1 MNKRFIAAFAAIAVG
16 IAASLG
22 AWAQGHDTYTRA
34 MDLFGNGMY
43 SEAMALFKTVEGS
56 SAEAYAVICALKLGT
71 DGCIAASADYLEKW
85 PESIL
90 ASQVR
95 FQRAV
100 KFFGD
105 ENYEGAANEFRL
117 VGRNQVEPSQVAE
130 YTFKKGYSAFA
141 TGDIFAAE
149 KILMVSS
156 ELPVS
161 DYTAPTWYSLGFL
174 EYSRKNFITA
184 SQWFEKAA
192 QDPRFTRDA
201 NYYILEC
208 RFMEKDYD
216 YVVSFGEDLFD
227 KIPEDRQPHM
237 ARLMSESYF
246 ILSKDS
252 PMAGEYTQKAN
263 EYSQKIIPSSR
274 SDYFYLGTF
283 KYSALQDWQGAV
295 DNFNCMVEFSDS
307 LGQLANYQMGYSY
320 IQLRNKVA
328 ALDSFRDASK
338 LSFDK
343 DVQEDAMFN
352 YAKLA
357 FDINHD
363 SSVFREYLAA
373 YSGLNKGDSIY
384 SYMAMAALSEHDYE
398 AAVEAYDKIERLDP
412 GQQSNYMKAYFL
424 RACQLIESGSWRL
437 AAPLLKYS
445 AYYSDRHDPFNQLAR
460 YWQAESCYRDGK
472 YKEARGIL
480 NDLYNLSALDGQP
493 EGNLISYH
501 LAYTYFMDGDY
512 QNALRWFDN
521 YIESDDEQ
529 FAADAM
535 VRVGDCYFFQ
545 RDYSIAI
552 TAYELKIGSYPDAQD
567 LYPYYRAGLAAG
579 LLEEQDEKIRL
590 LSPVKSASSSLP
602 YWPESMYEL
611 GKAYASVGDTENAVR
626 TFRLLRTGAI
636 DPDYTSRALLELGT
650 ISRSK
655 GEFEEALSYYKTV
668 VEQGGHYV
676 EDALL
681 AIESIY
687 SATGEPEAY
696 LEYLASVQD
705 IVTQSDERRE
715 AVYFSAMEQ
724 IYLANNWTRAISTL
738 QQYMIKFPEGAHMPQ
753 ALFYLAESY
762 RNLEDYEKAADSYVD
777 AIDAGIDGALL
788 EQSWLH
794 LSGVR
799 YRLERFADSY
809 AGYQTLLVIARL
821 EDNKLAARRGM
832 MRAAFR
838 GREYPKAV
846 AAAEDVLKQSGLS
859 EKEEREATYI
869 LAKSCLG
876 AGMRDRAMELL
887 AVLAKDPSTGAGA
900 EASYLLIQDLYDRGH
915 FSEVPDKV
923 YEFAPLAVGQ
933 NYWLAK
939 AYIVLG
945 DSFMEMGNAAQAK
958 ATFQS
963 LLTGY
968 TPFGPNDDV
977 LDQVRMRLSRM

>member
-1 MNKRFIAAFAAIAVG
+1 MNKRFIAAFAAFAIGLAV
-16 IAASLG
+16 SLG
-22 AWAQGHDTYTRA
+22 ASAQGHDTYTRA
-34 MDLFGNGMY
+34 LDLYNNGMY
-43 SEAMALFKTVEGS
+43 SEAMALFKTVDGS
-56 SAEAYAVICALKLGT
+56 SAEAYAVICALRLGA
-71 DGCIAASADYLEKW
+71 DGCVQASEEFLEKW
-85 PESIL
+85 PESAL
-90 ASQVR
+90 VPQVR

-105 ENYEGAANEFRL
+105 EMFESSMEEFRL
-117 VGRNQVEPSQVAE
+117 IGQNEVAPSQAAE
-130 YTFKKGYSAFA
+130 YAFKKGYSAFA
-141 TGDIFAAE
+141 TGDLFSANDLLMRSAA
-149 KILMVSS
+149 
-156 ELPVS
+156 LPYS
-161 DYTAPTWYSLGFL
+161 AYTAPTWYTLGYL
-174 EYSRKNFITA
+174 EYSRKNFNKA
-184 SQWFEKAA
+184 SEWFLKAA
-192 QDPRFTRDA
+192 SDPRFGQLA

-208 RFMEKDYD
+208 RFMEKDYE

-237 ARLMSESYF
+237 ARLMSESYL
-246 ILSKDS
+246 ILGDPEKARNYYQKVLDAVGPKD
-252 PMAGEYTQKAN
+252 
-263 EYSQKIIPSSR
+263 R
-274 SDYFYLGTF
+274 SEYFYAGSLMYT
-283 KYSALQDWQGAV
+283 LEDWQGAV
-295 DNFNCMVEFSDS
+295 DNFSRMTERTDS
-307 LGQLANYQMGYSY
+307 IGQVASYQMGYSY

-328 ALDSFRDASK
+328 ALDAFRDASE
-338 LSFDK
+338 LDFDK
-343 DVQEDAMFN
+343 DVQEDATFN

-363 SSVFREYLAA
+363 ASVFNDYLAR
-373 YSGLNKGDSIY
+373 YGGLDKGDRIY
-384 SYMAMAALSEHDYE
+384 SYMAMAALANHDYE
-398 AAVEAYDKIERLDP
+398 GAVTAYDNIEKLDA

-437 AAPLLKYS
+437 AVPHLKAA

-460 YWQAESCYRDGK
+460 YWLAEAYYRDGK
-472 YKEARGIL
+472 YKEARSIL
-480 NDLYNLSALDGQP
+480 NDLYNLSALDGQR

-501 LAYTYFMDGDY
+501 LAYTYFMEGDY
-512 QNALRWFDN
+512 ANALRWLDN

-535 VRVGDCYFFQ
+535 VRVGDCYFFSK
-545 RDYSIAI
+545 DYNIAI
-552 TAYELKIGSYPDAQD
+552 TAYELKIGSYPDEQD

-579 LLEEQDEKIRL
+579 LMEDQDEKIRL
-590 LSPVKSASSSLP
+590 LSPVKSASNTLP

-611 GKAYASVGDTENAVR
+611 GKAYASVGDTDNAVR
-626 TFRLLRTGAI
+626 TFRLLRAGAI

-650 ISRSK
+650 ISRSR
-655 GEFEEALSYYKTV
+655 GEYDEALAYYKTV

-681 AIESIY
+681 AIEAIY
-687 SATGEPEAY
+687 SITGEPEAY

-715 AVYFSAMEQ
+715 QVYSSAMEQ
-724 IYLANNWTRAISTL
+724 IYLAGNWTRAISTL
-738 QQYMIKFPEGAHMPQ
+738 QQYMVKFPDGAHMPQ

-762 RNLEDYEKAADSYVD
+762 RNLEDYVKAADAYVG

-799 YRLERFADSY
+799 YRLEQFADAY
-809 AGYQTLLVIARL
+809 AGYQTLLVIAKL
-821 EDNKLAARRGM
+821 DENKLAARQGM

-846 AAAEDVLKQSGLS
+846 AAAEEVLKQKDLG
-859 EKEEREATYI
+859 EKQEREATYI

-876 AGMRDRAMELL
+876 AGMRDRAIELL
-887 AVLAKDPSTGAGA
+887 TDLAKDPSTPAGA

-915 FSEVPDKV
+915 FKEVPDKV
-923 YEFAPLAVGQ
+923 YAFAPLAVGQ

-945 DSFMEMGNAAQAK
+945 DSFMEMGNEAQAK

-968 TPFGPNDDV
+968 TPYGPSDDV
-977 LDQVRMRLSRM
+977 LDQVNMRLSRM